1 MPTFDDLQVSSG
13 KWNGMAQDG
22 TSGKSGTSRLLD
34 LIWSSPFC
42 HLQLIVAWL

>member
-1 MPTFDDLQVSSG
+1 MRIFDGSQVTSG

-22 TSGKSGTSRLLD
+22 TSGKSSKSKQLD

-42 HLQLIVAWL
+42 HLQLMLDRL